1 MRVPSLQVADVPPAD
16 PRVSSEYINAKFRQ
30 WLKRRGMTDP
40 AYAQEYEQA
49 QRGFSFRRKSKM
61 KGTK

>member
-1 MRVPSLQVADVPPAD
+1 MRHPNIQVTDVPPAD
-16 PRVSSEYINAKFRQ
+16 PRVSSEYINAKFKQ

-49 QRGFSFRRKSKM
+49 QRGFSFRRNRKASK
-61 KGTK
+61 

>member
-1 MRVPSLQVADVPPAD
+1 MKVTSLQVADIPPAD
-16 PRVSSEYINAKFRQ
+16 PRVSSEYINAKFKQ

-49 QRGFSFRRKSKM
+49 TQRRGFSFSRKK

>member
-1 MRVPSLQVADVPPAD
+1 MPPAD
-16 PRVSSEYINAKFRQ
+16 PRVSSEYINAKFKQ

-49 QRGFSFRRKSKM
+49 TQRRGFSFSRKK

>member
-1 MRVPSLQVADVPPAD
+1 MRIPSLQVADVPPAD
-16 PRVSSEYINAKFRQ
+16 PRVSSEYINAKFKQ

-49 QRGFSFRRKSKM
+49 QRGFSFRRKIKT

>member
-16 PRVSSEYINAKFRQ
+16 PRVSSEYINAKFKQ

-61 KGTK
+61 KGAK